1 MRPAPARKI
10 AAVPARQSRAS
21 QDHSQ
26 PQAQIQISD
35 NSQARPTPGQAAIVL
50 ALQAAFPLE
59 PIVGQSLYPEHA
71 VAPQAGLSLIHI

>member
-10 AAVPARQSRAS
+10 ATVPARQSRAS

-35 NSQARPTPGQAAIVL
+35 NSQARPIREQAAIAL
-50 ALQAAFPLE
+50 AVQAAFPLE
-59 PIVGQSLYPEHA
+59 PIAGQSLCREHEVVPRA
-71 VAPQAGLSLIHI
+71 GQAAK